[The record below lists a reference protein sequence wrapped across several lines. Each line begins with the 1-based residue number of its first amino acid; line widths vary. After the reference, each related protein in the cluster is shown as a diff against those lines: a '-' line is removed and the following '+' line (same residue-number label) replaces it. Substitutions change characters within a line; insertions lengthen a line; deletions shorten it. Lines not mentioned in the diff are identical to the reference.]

1 MTTIKLFESWL
12 QSQLNELGP
21 SGGIDLTKLK
31 APQEILDR
39 IKEDESINYLYEELK
54 VIIKRNGILFSC
66 TPETAAAIMA
76 VHTVDFNFKD
86 YATPKG
92 AAILNNTT
100 LGTPSIK
107 LMDHPEEPSKVLTTG
122 QFLPDR
128 IEEPAD
134 DSMASEYGN
143 IAMFCNNSA
152 LLGWCQEE
160 ESPCYDLNLD
170 KTTNS
175 LKWGQMPGWNTGW
188 LRLYGTT
195 KTSSAASNQAVKTTT
210 WTVPAEGKT
219 LVKNLPGT
227 MFATGLATLA
237 DSKDLDAAI
246 AELTALTADKSTK
259 ITRIEI
265 QSSASGD
272 RGVGGVSGYP
282 KGSAAG
288 AFPLG
293 KPYIPKEKTESGN
306 AKLAFDRAATIQ
318 SKLTALNVPI
328 SVTAMIQDGGDA
340 AQFAKLIVTIEMA
353 DKPAQTL
360 TKQELDNLLL
370 KPKTVT
376 NLASTKEL
384 TRWALRN
391 YKA

>member
-1 MTTIKLFESWL
+1 MATIKLFESWL
-12 QSQLNELGP
+12 QAHLNEVGP
-21 SGGIDLTKLK
+21 SGGIDLTKLV
-31 APQEILDR
+31 ASNDLLNR
-39 IKEDESINYLYEELK
+39 IQGDEALNYLYEEIK
-54 VIIKRNGILFSC
+54 VTIKRNGILFSC
-66 TPETAAAIMA
+66 PPETAAAIMA
-76 VHTVDFNFKD
+76 VHISDYLFKNL
-86 YATPKG
+86 ATPKVTSVLSN
-92 AAILNNTT
+92 AVLS
-100 LGTPSIK
+100 TPSIK
-107 LMDHPEEPSKVLTTG
+107 LMDHPDDPTKVLTKG

-134 DSMASEYGN
+134 DSMASEYEN
-143 IAMFCNNSA
+143 IAKFCNNSA
-152 LLGWCQEE
+152 LINWCQDEE
-160 ESPCYDLNLD
+160 GSCYELNLD
-170 KTTNS
+170 KNTNS
-175 LKWGQMPGWNTGW
+175 LKWEQMPGWNTGW

-195 KTSSAASNQAVKTTT
+195 KTSSAASAQAVKTTT

-227 MFATGLATLA
+227 MFATGSATLA

-246 AELTALTADKSTK
+246 AELTALTADKKTK
-259 ITRIEI
+259 ITKIEI

-293 KPYIPKEKTESGN
+293 KPYLPKAAAESGN

-318 SKLTALNVPI
+318 SKLTALNVPT

-360 TKQELDNLLL
+360 SKQELDNLLL
-370 KPKTVT
+370 KPKAVT
-376 NLASTKEL
+376 NLASTKEI

-391 YKA
+391 FS